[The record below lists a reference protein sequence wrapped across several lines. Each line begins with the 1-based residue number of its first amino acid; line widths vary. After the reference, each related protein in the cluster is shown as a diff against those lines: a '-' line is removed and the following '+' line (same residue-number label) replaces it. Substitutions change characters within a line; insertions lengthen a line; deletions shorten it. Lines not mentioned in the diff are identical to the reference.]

1 MERTDVMQAPVP
13 AESEMA
19 CPITRGLGSPLQNWL
34 VKRRGWVVI
43 GLIAVTGTGVA
54 LGEGWITVAGLAPL
68 LYTLPCA
75 VMMMFCMRGMMSQG
89 QSSAP
94 PQTSSPVPPAPPAAD
109 PQ

>member
-1 MERTDVMQAPVP
+1 MERTDVMQAPAP
-13 AESEMA
+13 AETEA
-19 CPITRGLGSPLQNWL
+19 VYPISRGSGSPLPSWL
-34 VKRRGWVVI
+34 TKRKGWVAG

-54 LGEGWITVAGLAPL
+54 LGEGWVTVAGLAPL

-89 QSSAP
+89 QNSAP
-94 PQTSSPVPPAPPAAD
+94 QQTSSPVPPAPPTTD